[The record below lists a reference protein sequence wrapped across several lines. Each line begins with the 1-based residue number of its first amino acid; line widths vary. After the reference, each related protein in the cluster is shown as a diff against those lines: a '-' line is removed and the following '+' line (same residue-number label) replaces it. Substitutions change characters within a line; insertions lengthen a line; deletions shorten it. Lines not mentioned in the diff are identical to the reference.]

1 MKQFFTLLI
10 FIFSSFYLANAQS
23 GIDSMHYL
31 IKNYQ
36 VKKKRE
42 KVSEIARQFKIDPS
56 YISSFNDSISI
67 DSFLAKGTVIK
78 VPVPIIDNFE
88 NAVVGDRRDSLPVSK
103 DVNSI
108 HADTSAKSLTKSDT
122 VVQLGIHRSTDT
134 SAALN
139 NITQPLARVYNTGV
153 DTDLL
158 LSKIM
163 LSDATLDLNW
173 GLLQGINASLDS
185 FKVKDKS
192 SLDEKNMSATIHK
205 MQRARDKALLT
216 PFLLHMR
223 DSLNIE
229 IKKEEDEKASF
240 EAMLYASGSSVYNPS
255 VKVVKDQ
262 VISGTGKDDSL
273 VKKVA
278 VIIQPSVIEP
288 SNVALPPAT
297 KKDTVAVLQ
306 TQVFLSAEVPKSKPN
321 KKQARHVRTTE
332 IASSGKIDSSASVS
346 EIPPTNHVIESP
358 VPSRPS
364 PPQVNH
370 WETAKALYYT
380 DDSTAQERN
389 TSEMTGNDGDLQQ
402 VKGGADTSG
411 YVPSKTPADNMPG
424 MSDSVRIIR
433 AQLFLTKAMKASN
446 EKNYR
451 TASEDLRRSID
462 LNPHFY
468 EAWFALGEVDAHLGL
483 YAKALNELKTCATI
497 DSSKAVLYYKMGNIQ
512 LKLRQRSEAFVNFNK
527 SLLRDSN
534 YVPAIMGRAS
544 VYVDRKQ
551 YKTAVAEY
559 AKALQI
565 DRGYHTAYRAKAM
578 AEYLL
583 KSYDAAIDDFTRF
596 LIFDET
602 DASVY
607 YYRGLSKISLNQL
620 MEACTDLSVSG
631 KLGYSAAL
639 KALDANCK

>member
-1 MKQFFTLLI
+1 MKQFCTLLI
-10 FIFSSFYLANAQS
+10 FIFSSFYHVTAQS
-23 GIDSMHYL
+23 NTDSTHYL

-42 KVSEIARQFKIDPS
+42 KVREIARQFNIDPS
-56 YISSFNDSISI
+56 FISSFNDSINI

-78 VPVPIIDNFE
+78 VPVPITDNFE
-88 NAVVGDRRDSLPVSK
+88 NAVIGTKRDSAANLTEISK
-103 DVNSI
+103 I
-108 HADTSAKSLTKSDT
+108 QADTSVIGMVRSDSISQFASSIKVDTFTAKSSLTLPT
-122 VVQLGIHRSTDT
+122 VR
-134 SAALN
+134 
-139 NITQPLARVYNTGV
+139 PYNTGI

-163 LSDATLDLNW
+163 LSEAMLDLNK

-185 FKVKDKS
+185 FKIKDKS
-192 SLDEKNMSATIHK
+192 GLDEKNMAATIHK

-229 IKKEEDEKASF
+229 IKKEEDEKSSF
-240 EAMLYASGSSVYNPS
+240 ETMLYAPASAGYNPP
-255 VKVVKDQ
+255 VKVVKEP
-262 VISGTGKDDSL
+262 VIAETGKADSL
-273 VKKVA
+273 AKPVA
-278 VIIQPSVIEP
+278 IMQPSVIQP
-288 SNVALPPAT
+288 ASVTLPPPA

-321 KKQARHVRTTE
+321 KKQPKHVKATE
-332 IASSGKIDSSASVS
+332 VVATGKIDSSAFVS
-346 EIPPTNHVIESP
+346 GMPSTNHVIESP
-358 VPSRPS
+358 VSSKPFVS
-364 PPQVNH
+364 QINH

-380 DDSTAQERN
+380 DDSSAREKKSN
-389 TSEMTGNDGDLQQ
+389 EMAGYDGDLQQ
-402 VKGGADTSG
+402 VKVGDTSG
-411 YVPSKTPADNMPG
+411 YIPSKTPSDNMPG
-424 MSDSVRIIR
+424 MSDSVRVIR

-451 TASEDLRRSID
+451 TASEDLKRSID

-468 EAWFALGEVDAHLGL
+468 EAWFALGEVEAHLGL
-483 YAKALNELKTCATI
+483 YTKALNELKTCATI

-512 LKLRQRSEAFVNFNK
+512 LKLRQLTEAFANFNK
-527 SLLRDSN
+527 SLARDSN

-559 AKALQI
+559 SKALQI

-620 MEACTDLSVSG
+620 MEACTDLSVSA